1 MNKLKNKLNNI
12 VTLSSLPQN
21 IVKVEEFVESICIDY
36 NIDDSIFGNMI
47 ISITEAVNNAIIHG
61 NKKNPDKNVTI
72 SHFIY
77 SESPKILSVKVVDEG
92 VGFDYLN
99 LPDPTAPENLE
110 MIGGRGVFLIKQLAD
125 FVIFS
130 DKGDSIELQFK
141 I

>member
-1 MNKLKNKLNNI
+1 MKQLENKIEINSKPENI
-12 VTLSSLPQN
+12 VQ
-21 IVKVEEFVESICIDY
+21 VESFVEALCSKY
-36 NIDDSIFGNMI
+36 EIDDSIYGNML

-61 NKKNPDKNVTI
+61 NKKDANKKVII
-72 SHFIY
+72 SHKI
-77 SESPKILSVKVVDEG
+77 ELGQPKVLSVKIDDEG
-92 VGFDYLN
+92 KGFDYIN

>member
-1 MNKLKNKLNNI
+1 MEKLENKISIDSKPENI
-12 VTLSSLPQN
+12 VQ
-21 IVKVEEFVESICIDY
+21 VESFVEALCSQY
-36 NIDDSIFGNMI
+36 SVDDSIYGNML

-61 NKKNPDKNVTI
+61 NDKNPDKKV
-72 SHFIY
+72 FITHKL
-77 SESPKILSVKVVDEG
+77 EEGKPKILSIKIDDEG
-92 VGFDYLN
+92 EGFDYLN

>member
-1 MNKLKNKLNNI
+1 MNELENKIVIASKPENI
-12 VTLSSLPQN
+12 VQ
-21 IVKVEEFVESICIDY
+21 VESFVDTLCAKY
-36 NIDDSIFGNMI
+36 RIDDSIYGNML

-61 NKKNPDKNVTI
+61 NEKDANKKVII
-72 SHFIY
+72 SHKI
-77 SESPKILSVKVVDEG
+77 ELGNPKTLSVKIDDEG
-92 VGFDYLN
+92 KGFDYLN

-130 DKGDSIELQFK
+130 DKGESIELQFK

>member
-1 MNKLKNKLNNI
+1 MTKLENKIIIDSKPENI
-12 VTLSSLPQN
+12 VQ
-21 IVKVEEFVESICIDY
+21 VESFVETLCAQYD
-36 NIDDSIFGNMI
+36 IDDSIYGNML

-61 NKKNPDKNVTI
+61 NDKKADKKVTI
-72 SHFIY
+72 THNISTGK
-77 SESPKILSVKVVDEG
+77 PKVLSVKIDDEG
-92 VGFDYLN
+92 EGFDYQN

-141 I
+141 V